1 MSFEDFISNILYYY
15 NQIAPQQNTQ
25 NKIKLNPETPII
37 IQHKIIDTL
46 RAEQKALLN
55 EIRIDKQMMKGQSN
69 DSKIIEGVKKLSL
82 EMIQQA
88 KNENRVEILPG
99 DFELALSALNWNI
112 WPLCSASGKSNLSA
126 GV

>member
-1 MSFEDFISNILYYY
+1 MSFEDFILDVLNYY

-25 NKIKLNPETPII
+25 NKIKLNPETHII

-55 EIRIDKQMMKGQSN
+55 EMTLDKQMTKGISD

-82 EMIQQA
+82 EMI
-88 KNENRVEILPG
+88 
-99 DFELALSALNWNI
+99 
-112 WPLCSASGKSNLSA
+112 
-126 GV
+126 